1 MSKTIKSVRIELKKT
16 NPRVKKEK
24 IKTKSDLRN
33 NLDLTELEIESR
45 KVEYGYFNKY

>member
-16 NPRVKKEK
+16 NPRINKEK
-24 IKTKSDLRN
+24 IKNKSDLRN

-45 KVEYGYFNKY
+45 KIHYGYFNEY